1 MRPEV
6 APYQLELRRSVQ
18 KQLNHLS
25 DEDANRIAESLERMA
40 ELGIGDVKD
49 IGDDYTGRY
58 RLRVGDWR
66 VYFNLDGSII
76 DVILLEKR
84 GEAYKKR
91 SRNKRKK

>member
-6 APYQLELRRSVQ
+6 APYQIDIRRTAQ
-18 KQLNHLS
+18 KQLDRLS
-25 DEDANRIAESLERMA
+25 DEDADRIAESLQRMA
-40 ELGIGDVKD
+40 QLGIGDVKD
-49 IGDDYTGRY
+49 IGDDYAGRY

-66 VYFNLDGSII
+66 VYFNLEGNII
-76 DVILLEKR
+76 EVILLEKR